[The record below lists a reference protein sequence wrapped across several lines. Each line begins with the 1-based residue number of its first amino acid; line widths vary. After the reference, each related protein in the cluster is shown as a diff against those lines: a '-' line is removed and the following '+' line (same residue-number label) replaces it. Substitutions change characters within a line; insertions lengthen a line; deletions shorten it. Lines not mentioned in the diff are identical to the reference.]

1 MTAPLGDG
9 QDANANYQL
18 GELLPKYLFKVSY
31 TTQGARG
38 VAEEGGTGR
47 RDAAE
52 QATESL
58 GGSLE
63 SFYFA
68 FGEDDAYVIA
78 DLSDNETAAAVALA
92 VNGSGGAVLQT
103 VVLMT
108 PEELDAASKK
118 RVDFRPAGGSTL
130 AFQAQRAAAN
140 RAGGSWPGMISM
152 TPASRAV
159 QHEPPRL
166 APLMGV
172 RVSLAD
178 FAGSLS
184 LARAAA
190 SGRVLPR
197 RSKP

>member
-1 MTAPLGDG
+1 
-9 QDANANYQL
+9 
-18 GELLPKYLFKVSY
+18 LPKYLFKVSY

-47 RDAAE
+47 RDVTK

-118 RVDFRPAGGSTL
+118 RVDFRPAGG
-130 AFQAQRAAAN
+130 
-140 RAGGSWPGMISM
+140 
-152 TPASRAV
+152 
-159 QHEPPRL
+159 
-166 APLMGV
+166 
-172 RVSLAD
+172 
-178 FAGSLS
+178 
-184 LARAAA
+184 
-190 SGRVLPR
+190 
-197 RSKP
+197 